1 MLRYIFDVDGTLTP
15 SRGAINPSFL
25 RYMLKFCKENYVYFA
40 TGSDAPKTIEQVG
53 DMLFNSVTRS
63 YNCNGNS
70 VWEKGVNVHNNPW
83 KIQVPAHQTLRYW
96 LENTQFPHLTGT
108 HIEERP
114 GMVNFSIVG
123 RGANAEQRAEY
134 VKWDKQ
140 YNERDN
146 MALYINYNDD
156 EFKGITATVGGE
168 TGIDIAPTGSDK
180 SQILKDFTKSDT
192 LIFFGDAIFDG
203 GNDYTIAQAIKKNGR
218 GVAHKVK
225 NWEHTWNILKSI

>member
-15 SRGAINPSFL
+15 SRGAIDPSFL

-70 VWEKGVNVHNNPW
+70 VWEKGVNVHNNDWTIPDDARALLE
-83 KIQVPAHQTLRYW
+83 QW
-96 LENTQFPHLTGT
+96 LAENDFVHKTGN

-123 RGANAEQRAEY
+123 RNATQDERADY
-134 VKWDKQ
+134 VKWDEGR
-140 YNERDN
+140 NERFN
-146 MALYINYNDD
+146 FALELNSRFPDIN
-156 EFKGITATVGGE
+156 ATVGGE

-180 SQILKDFTKSDT
+180 SQILKDFSKNDT
-192 LIFFGDAIFDG
+192 LMFFGDAIFEG
-203 GNDYTIAQAIKKNGR
+203 GNDYTLARAIMREGR
-218 GVAHKVK
+218 GIAHKVTD
-225 NWEHTWNILKSI
+225 WENTWQTLKSR

>member
-15 SRGAINPSFL
+15 SRGAIDPSFL

-70 VWEKGVNVHNNPW
+70 IWQKGVNVHNNDWTIPDDARALLE
-83 KIQVPAHQTLRYW
+83 QW
-96 LENTQFPHLTGT
+96 LAENDFVHKTGN

-123 RGANAEQRAEY
+123 RNATQAERADY
-134 VKWDKQ
+134 VKWDEGR
-140 YNERDN
+140 NERFNFAVELNSRFPD
-146 MALYINYNDD
+146 IN
-156 EFKGITATVGGE
+156 ATVGGE

-180 SQILKDFTKSDT
+180 SQILKDFSKNDT
-192 LIFFGDAIFDG
+192 LVFFGDAIFEG
-203 GNDYTIAQAIKKNGR
+203 GNDYTLARAIMREGR
-218 GVAHKVK
+218 GIAHKVTD
-225 NWEHTWNILKSI
+225 WENTWQTLKSR